1 MRKISERTKSR
12 NRTRHGS
19 VRMKMSVSGKATSP
33 ANTNTKLSGGIKPE
47 TKVSSDKLFKWN
59 SWILGVL
66 IFAFVLLIYWRTC
79 CPTLFWWDSSE
90 FVAAV
95 ATLGIPHPP
104 SFPLYILLGK
114 IFSFLPFFS
123 LSFKLN
129 FLSGIFAA
137 LSLSFF
143 ALLLLKLFRTF
154 FAELSGDTKML
165 FIVLIMTLFVA
176 GLNFAFWIQGIRAE
190 VYSLNG
196 LIFILLFYCGLNH
209 LVEEKNHQKNLRWLY
224 LFFFIFGLGM
234 GNHNVTLLST
244 LPAFIYLFV
253 SYDSFSLLKPKNLV
267 AFLIFFLLG
276 CSIYLYL
283 PFRAIN
289 SPALNW
295 GNPVSLGKVVTAA
308 LALKSIKQIGLT
320 LDYTLLERI
329 KDAWIMIY
337 SQFTLFPFLL
347 SLTGLFFLL
356 RKHFKL
362 FIFFLLLILG
372 NSATIIILPSE
383 FISTSLDFQGYILPV
398 IFSFSFMFGL
408 GILFLLK
415 SINEWIARSNFSLGF
430 NKSLK
435 IVFSIFFFSI
445 SLLPFLTFYRRADLS
460 KNDLAYRYG
469 KAVLSPLE
477 RNAVVIIDNPN
488 LYFILSTLK
497 YDEGY
502 RRDVAVLDRG
512 LLQAEW
518 NCEQERKNYPK
529 LFSNVNA
536 DLQGEYLFLSLMT
549 EGLNRNVPV
558 YVEYTERDSELATFL
573 TPAGHLFRLGK
584 RVSTELSPEL
594 VKNQRDFE
602 NSFYSQKED
611 KIFQRDVDALRMF
624 VYITYRWG
632 LYYEQKGM
640 FKDALRNLSSALEL
654 DPLNPELQ
662 VRVETLKNRIQLAK
676 N

>member
-1 MRKISERTKSR
+1 MRRISERTINR
-12 NRTRHGS
+12 NRTRHGP
-19 VRMKMSVSGKATSP
+19 VRTKMSVSGKATGP
-33 ANTNTKLSGGIKPE
+33 ANTNTKVSGGIKPE
-47 TKVSSDKLFKWN
+47 TKVSSNTPFKWN
-59 SWILGVL
+59 TWILGVL
-66 IFAFVLLIYWRTC
+66 IFAFFLLIYWRTC
-79 CPTLFWWDSSE
+79 CPTVFWWDSAE

-114 IFSFLPFFS
+114 LFSFLPFFS
-123 LSFKLN
+123 LSLKLN
-129 FLSGIFAA
+129 FLSGVFAA
-137 LSLSFF
+137 LSLSLFSFLFF
-143 ALLLLKLFRTF
+143 RLLRTF
-154 FAELSGDTKML
+154 FSELSPDRKML
-165 FIVLIMTLFVA
+165 FLSLIMTLLVA
-176 GLNFAFWIQGIRAE
+176 GLSFAFWIQGIRAE

-209 LVEEKNHQKNLRWLY
+209 IAEKKHHQKDPRWLY

-244 LPAFIYLFV
+244 LPAFFYLFL
-253 SYDSFSLLKPKNLV
+253 SYDSSGVLKPKKLG

-276 CSIYLYL
+276 YSIYLYL
-283 PFRAIN
+283 PFRALN

-295 GNPVSLGKVVTAA
+295 GNPVSLEKVVTAA
-308 LALKSIKQIGLT
+308 LALKSVKQIGLT

-329 KDAWIMIY
+329 KDAWLMIY

-362 FIFFLLLILG
+362 FIVFLLLILG

-398 IFSFSFMFGL
+398 IFSFAFMFGV

-415 SINEWIARSNFSLGF
+415 SIYEWIARSNFSSGF
-430 NKSLK
+430 DKSLI

-445 SLLPFLTFYRRADLS
+445 SLLPFLTFYRLADLS
-460 KNDLAYRYG
+460 KNDLAYKYG

-477 RNAVVIIDNPN
+477 RNAVVFIDNPN
-488 LYFILSTLK
+488 LYFILSALR
-497 YDEGY
+497 YGEGY
-502 RRDVAVLDRG
+502 RRDVAVLDRS

-518 NCEQERKNYPK
+518 NCQQERKNYPK
-529 LFSNVNA
+529 LFSDIKA
-536 DLQGEYLFLSLMT
+536 DLRGEYLFLNLMT
-549 EGLNRNVPV
+549 EGLNRNFPV
-558 YVEYTERDSELATFL
+558 YMEYTERDSELVNFL
-573 TPAGHLFRLGK
+573 SPSGHLYRLGK
-584 RVSTELSPEL
+584 RVSTKLSPEL
-594 VKNQRDFE
+594 MKKQGDFE
-602 NSFYSQKED
+602 SSFYSRKED

-632 LYYEQKGM
+632 LYYEQRGM
-640 FKDALRNLSSALEL
+640 FKDALRNFSSALEL
-654 DPLNPELQ
+654 DSSSSELQ
-662 VRVETLKNRIQLAK
+662 VKVERLRNRLRLAK

>member
-1 MRKISERTKSR
+1 MRRISERTKSR

-19 VRMKMSVSGKATSP
+19 VRTKMSVSGKVTGP
-33 ANTNTKLSGGIKPE
+33 ANTNTKLSDGIKPE
-47 TKVSSDKLFKWN
+47 TKVSSDTPFKWN
-59 SWILGVL
+59 TWILGVL
-66 IFAFVLLIYWRTC
+66 IFAFFLLIYWRTC
-79 CPTLFWWDSSE
+79 CPTVFWWDSAE

-95 ATLGIPHPP
+95 AILGIPHPP
-104 SFPLYILLGK
+104 SFPLYILVGK
-114 IFSFLPFFS
+114 LFSFLPLFS

-129 FLSGIFAA
+129 FLSGVFAA

-154 FAELSGDTKML
+154 FSGLTGDTKML

-209 LVEEKNHQKNLRWLY
+209 IAEEKNHQKNPRWLY

-234 GNHNVTLLST
+234 ASHNVTLLST

-253 SYDSFSLLKPKNLV
+253 SYDTFGLLKPKSLG

-283 PFRAIN
+283 PLRALN

-295 GNPVSLGKVVTAA
+295 GNPASLEKVVTSA
-308 LALKSIKQIGLT
+308 LALKSVKQIGLT
-320 LDYTLLERI
+320 LNYTLVERI

-337 SQFTLFPFLL
+337 SQFTFLPFLL
-347 SLTGLFFLL
+347 SLTGFFFLL

-398 IFSFSFMFGL
+398 IFSFAFMFGV

-415 SINEWIARSNFSLGF
+415 SINEWIVRSNFSSGF

-445 SLLPFLTFYRRADLS
+445 SLLPFLTFYRLADLS
-460 KNDLAYRYG
+460 KNDLAYKYG

-477 RNAVVIIDNPN
+477 RNAVVFIDNPN
-488 LYFILSTLK
+488 LYFILSALR
-497 YDEGY
+497 YGEGY
-502 RRDVAVLDRG
+502 RRDVAVLDRS

-518 NCEQERKNYPK
+518 NCQQERKNYPK
-529 LFSNVNA
+529 LFSDIKA
-536 DLQGEYLFLSLMT
+536 DLRGEYLFLSLMT
-549 EGLNRNVPV
+549 QGLNRNFPV
-558 YVEYTERDSELATFL
+558 YMEYTERDSELVNFL
-573 TPAGHLFRLGK
+573 SPAGHLYRLGK
-584 RVSTELSPEL
+584 RFSTELSPEL
-594 VKNQRDFE
+594 LKKQRDFE
-602 NSFYSQKED
+602 SSFYSRKED

-632 LYYEQKGM
+632 LYYEQRGM
-640 FKDALRNLSSALEL
+640 FKDALRNFSSALEL
-654 DPLNPELQ
+654 DSSSSELQ
-662 VRVETLKNRIQLAK
+662 VKVERLRNRLQLAK